1 MYFNVPYAKHYHTE
15 EEVRLSENTLT
26 VRMRI
31 VTNKDIPMV
40 SEIFDS
46 IIRRRFLIYQ
56 KWLADVK
63 KADLIEKSE
72 QIEVPIKCFQNSAQ
86 NPENDFEYL
95 IEKDEQTDK
104 VSLSKEIVLGV
115 RSLIQMVIFGQGDDS
130 TESKEAK
137 TDRRLQMVYA
147 NQFGL
152 LALLCICLI
161 IVSFR

>member
-1 MYFNVPYAKHYHTE
+1 MYFNVPYAKNYHTE
-15 EEVRLSENTLT
+15 EEVRLAENTLT

-31 VTNKDIPMV
+31 VTNKDIPMIN
-40 SEIFDS
+40 EIFDS

-72 QIEVPIKCFQNSAQ
+72 QIEIPIKCFQNSSQ
-86 NPENDFEYL
+86 SPENDFEYL
-95 IEKDEQTDK
+95 IEKEEQGDK
-104 VSLSKEIVLGV
+104 VSLSKEIVFGV

-130 TESKEAK
+130 TESKEAQ

>member
-1 MYFNVPYAKHYHTE
+1 VYFNVPYAKNYHTE
-15 EEVRLSENTLT
+15 EEVRLTENTLT

-31 VTNKDIPMV
+31 VTNKGIPMIN
-40 SEIFDS
+40 EIFDS

-72 QIEVPIKCFQNSAQ
+72 QIEIPIKCFQNSAQ

-95 IEKDEQTDK
+95 IEKEEQSDK

-115 RSLIQMVIFGQGDDS
+115 RSLIQMAIFGQGDDS

-137 TDRRLQMVYA
+137 TDRRLQMVYV

-152 LALLCICLI
+152 LALLLFCLI